1 MRNKKVLFVS
11 EASWLPTGYS
21 VYTNEV
27 LSRLN
32 KVDGIEVA
40 EICTFADVNDLKQ
53 NPREWKAYANKP
65 LKTDAIYEKYSS
77 SVSCQFGDMIF
88 NQVLLEFQPDIVMDI
103 RDWWMMEFEQ
113 RSPFRDFFHWAIMPT
128 VDAIPQD
135 QQWINTYASA
145 DSVFTY
151 SEFGRDALRSQS
163 DDINFIDMAPPSAS
177 QDFSPVENKGDH
189 KESMGLSRDCTIV
202 GTVMRNQRRK
212 LYPDLFKSFRETLD
226 RTKNDNLFLHC
237 HTYYPDSG
245 WDIPALIQEHGLSGR
260 VTMTYK
266 CRDCGN
272 ISVETFQNSMKF
284 CSKCNSFNNHL
295 VGVNNPI
302 NTKELASIYNIFDLY
317 VQYANSEGFGMPQL
331 EAAQCGVPVI
341 SVRYSAMESIIDN
354 IEAWGVE
361 PLCMVKEVETGCNRA
376 VPNNEEF
383 VDLLSTLTHPDKDLA
398 VEGSRQRDLA
408 MQKYSWDQTAKVWE
422 ERIKEIEFKD
432 PKETWES
439 PPDIKMPSKEIPKNL
454 TPTQKTDYL
463 FDYVLCRPE
472 MKGGF
477 LWRKVLKDLTF
488 GFRRPNADSDFYFN
502 ESHVKSVKETSL
514 FSFEDAHKELYN
526 LRMQINEWEQARIE
540 KIRGLS

>member
-245 WDIPALIQEHGLSGR
+245 WDIPALIQEYGLSGR